1 MGIFFPIMIV
11 LLLQVSI
18 FAQDSLQED
27 SPPDI
32 LFTQDTIPQ
41 DTVPQDTTFQDTI
54 PQDSVPSP
62 NDTTPSDT
70 SQSPAPS
77 DTIQQDT
84 TGLQSSDT
92 APVPPQVREALN
104 ERSMEIGLMFG
115 EPTGV
120 SYKYFITNANAI
132 DAGAAVSFIP
142 DAVFQL
148 SADFLR
154 HYYHFANVGEGR
166 LPLVYGAGLAVQF
179 REDTRLGIRI
189 PVGLT
194 YIMQNLPLALFIDV
208 APRFDIVPDTEVSI
222 NAAVGVRY
230 RFFPR

>member
-11 LLLQVSI
+11 LLLQSFI
-18 FAQDSLQED
+18 FAQDSLPED
-27 SPPDI
+27 SLPDI
-32 LFTQDTIPQ
+32 LFTQDT
-41 DTVPQDTTFQDTI
+41 TFEDTI

-62 NDTTPSDT
+62 NDTTPPDT

-77 DTIQQDT
+77 DTIPQDT
-84 TGLQSSDT
+84 DVLQSSEKV
-92 APVPPQVREALN
+92 AIPPQVKEVLN

-120 SYKYFITNANAI
+120 SYKYFITDVNAI
-132 DAGAAVSFIP
+132 DACAAISFIP

-154 HYYHFANVGEGR
+154 HYYHFANAGEGR

-179 REDTRLGIRI
+179 RKETRLGIRI

-194 YIMQNLPLALFIDV
+194 YIIQKLPLALFIDV

-222 NAAVGVRY
+222 NAAVGIRY

>member
-1 MGIFFPIMIV
+1 MGIFFSIMIV
-11 LLLQVSI
+11 LLLNAFV
-18 FAQDSLQED
+18 FAQDSQFED
-27 SPPDI
+27 TLSDI
-32 LFTQDTIPQ
+32 LLTQDTIPQ
-41 DTVPQDTTFQDTI
+41 DSSFQDTI

-62 NDTTPSDT
+62 NDTFPSDT
-70 SQSPAPS
+70 SQFPAPS
-77 DTIQQDT
+77 DTTQQDT
-84 TGLQSSDT
+84 SGLQSSADK
-92 APVPPQVREALN
+92 APVPTQIKQVLN
-104 ERSMEIGLMFG
+104 ERSMEIGLMLG

-120 SYKYFITNANAI
+120 TYKYFITDVNAI

-179 REDTRLGIRI
+179 RDDTRFGIRI

>member
-1 MGIFFPIMIV
+1 MIV
-11 LLLQVSI
+11 LLLQTFV
-18 FAQDSLQED
+18 FAQDSKLKD
-27 SPPDI
+27 SLPNS
-32 LFTQDTIPQ
+32 LFIQDTFPL
-41 DTVPQDTTFQDTI
+41 DTSFQDTI
-54 PQDSVPSP
+54 PQDSTPSP
-62 NDTTPSDT
+62 NDTFPSDT

-77 DTIQQDT
+77 DTIQQST
-84 TGLQSSDT
+84 SGLQSSADT
-92 APVPPQVREALN
+92 VPVPPRIREVLN

-120 SYKYFITNANAI
+120 SYKYYITDVNAI

-142 DAVFQL
+142 NAVFQL

-179 REDTRLGIRI
+179 RENTRFGIRI

-194 YIMQNLPLALFIDV
+194 YIMQNLPLALFIDLS
-208 APRFDIVPDTEVSI
+208 PRFDIVPDTEVSI

>member
-1 MGIFFPIMIV
+1 MKFLFPVMIV
-11 LLLQVSI
+11 LFVQALI
-18 FAQDSLQED
+18 FAQDAQEIAQ
-27 SPPDI
+27 PDI
-32 LFTQDTIPQ
+32 FLTQDTIPQ
-41 DTVPQDTTFQDTI
+41 DSIPSPDGSTPPDTTPPDTTMPDTTQAPPSDTTVEQDTTAMPTPDI
-54 PQDSVPSP
+54 PQ
-62 NDTTPSDT
+62 
-70 SQSPAPS
+70 
-77 DTIQQDT
+77 I
-84 TGLQSSDT
+84 
-92 APVPPQVREALN
+92 PPEVKKSIN

-120 SYKYFITNANAI
+120 SYKYFITDANAI
-132 DAGAAVSFIP
+132 DAAAAASFIP

-148 SADFLR
+148 NADFLR

-179 REDTRLGIRI
+179 RRDTRLGIRI

-194 YIMQNLPLALFIDV
+194 YIMQNLPIALFIDV

-222 NAAVGVRY
+222 NAAVGIRY

>member
-11 LLLQVSI
+11 LLLQTFV
-18 FAQDSLQED
+18 FAQDSKLKD
-27 SPPDI
+27 SLPNS
-32 LFTQDTIPQ
+32 LFIQDTFPL
-41 DTVPQDTTFQDTI
+41 DTSFQDTI
-54 PQDSVPSP
+54 PQDSTPSP
-62 NDTTPSDT
+62 NDTFPSDT

-77 DTIQQDT
+77 DTIQQST
-84 TGLQSSDT
+84 SGLQSSADT
-92 APVPPQVREALN
+92 VPVPPRIREVLN

-120 SYKYFITNANAI
+120 SYKYYITDVNAI

-142 DAVFQL
+142 NAVFQL

-179 REDTRLGIRI
+179 RENTRFGIRI

-194 YIMQNLPLALFIDV
+194 YIMQNLPLALFIDLS
-208 APRFDIVPDTEVSI
+208 PRFDIVPDTEVSI

>member
-1 MGIFFPIMIV
+1 MRIFFPIMIV
-11 LLLQVSI
+11 LLLQLHI
-18 FAQDSLQED
+18 FAFDSQQED
-27 SPPDI
+27 SLPDI
-32 LFTQDTIPQ
+32 FFTQDT
-41 DTVPQDTTFQDTI
+41 TAQDTTFQDTI
-54 PQDSVPSP
+54 PQDSAPSP

-70 SQSPAPS
+70 SQSPSPS

-84 TGLQSSDT
+84 TGGLQSSDT
-92 APVPPQVREALN
+92 TPVPPQVREALN

-120 SYKYFITNANAI
+120 SYKYYITDENAI

-148 SADFLR
+148 NADFLR

-179 REDTRLGIRI
+179 REDTRLGIRT

-222 NAAVGVRY
+222 NAAVGIRY